1 MVTTQ
6 FVVCVVTIALF
17 GLISIFLAGDTIFV
31 GQAEMAGDVEI
42 GIFGEKFEPV
52 VDSVEITLPVA
63 RIFCCSMN
71 SRCSA

>member
-6 FVVCVVTIALF
+6 FVVVVVTIALF
-17 GLISIFLAGDTIFV
+17 GLISIFFAGDTIFV
-31 GQAEMAGDVEI
+31 GQIGIAGDVEI
-42 GIFGEKFEPV
+42 GIFGEKLEPV